1 MVAAPVIV
9 ELGEPEVD
17 QWAAG
22 VTVRCRDVYV
32 GRHRVGE
39 IIWSPVAV
47 PARSF
52 PLEPGF
58 NVFAHHTRSG
68 RMLRDCRRGQHLG
81 IQTERMA
88 VRVFLA
94 LLDANTRREG

>member
-1 MVAAPVIV
+1 MVVAPVIV
-9 ELGEPEVD
+9 ELGAPEVD
-17 QWAAG
+17 QWVAG

-32 GRHRVGE
+32 GHHRVGE

-58 NVFAHHTRSG
+58 
-68 RMLRDCRRGQHLG
+68 